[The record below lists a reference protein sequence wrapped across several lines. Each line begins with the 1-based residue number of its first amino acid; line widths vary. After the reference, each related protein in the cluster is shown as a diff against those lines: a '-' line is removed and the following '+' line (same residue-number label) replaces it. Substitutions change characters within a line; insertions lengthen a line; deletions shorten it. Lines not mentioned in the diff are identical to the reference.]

1 VWCNP
6 LKIGV
11 LALQGAVAEHIR
23 MVESVGATAIPI
35 KNVEQMEHIDGLII
49 PGGESTTI
57 GKLMHH
63 YGFVDAIKHFSD
75 LQKPIFGTC
84 AGLIVLASEIKG
96 QQETYLALINMS
108 VVRNAYG
115 RQRES
120 FEVDLELKGWQRP
133 IKAVFIRAPLIDEVG
148 REVEVLATHKE
159 GIVAVRQQH
168 LLATSF
174 HPELTQDQSMHQFF
188 LEMVKDYQSTGE
200 KK

>member
-6 LKIGV
+6 LRIGV
-11 LALQGAVAEHIR
+11 LSLQGAVAEHIR
-23 MVESVGATAIPI
+23 MIENVGAIAIPI
-35 KNVEQMEHIDGLII
+35 KNVEQLNHIDGLII

-57 GKLMHH
+57 GKLMHN
-63 YGFVDAIKHFSD
+63 YGFVGAIKHFSD

-84 AGLIVLASEIKG
+84 AGLIVLATEIKH
-96 QQETYLALINMS
+96 QQETYLALMNMS

-120 FEVDLELKGWQRP
+120 FEVDLDLKGWRQA
-133 IKAVFIRAPLIDEVG
+133 IKAVFIRAPLIEQVG
-148 REVEVLATHKE
+148 PEVEVLATHKE

-174 HPELTQDQSMHQFF
+174 HPELTEDQSMHEYF
-188 LEMVKDYQSTGE
+188 LGMVKEYQSN
-200 KK
+200 

>member
-1 VWCNP
+1 VWCKS
-6 LKIGV
+6 LRIGV
-11 LALQGAVAEHIR
+11 LSLQGAVAEHIR
-23 MVESVGATAIPI
+23 MIDNVGAIAIPI
-35 KNVEQMEHIDGLII
+35 KNVEQLNDIDGLII

-57 GKLMHH
+57 GKLMHN
-63 YGFVDAIKHFSD
+63 YGFVEAIKHFSD

-96 QQETYLALINMS
+96 QQETYLALMNMS

-120 FEVDLELKGWQRP
+120 FEVELDLKGWRQA
-133 IKAVFIRAPLIDEVG
+133 IKAVFIRAPLIEQVG
-148 REVEVLATHKE
+148 PEVEILATHKE

-174 HPELTQDQSMHQFF
+174 HPELTEDQSMHEYFIG
-188 LEMVKDYQSTGE
+188 MVKEYRSNLG
-200 KK
+200 K